1 MTQGNAP
8 VAQRGSP
15 RRWLLVIVGLALSG
29 CSEPWG
35 PLAGGELAG
44 QPLPAPAAW
53 EAVPRTVQL
62 ETRPADPYSVNLWAV
77 QAGEALYV
85 AGDQDGKRWISH
97 VRADGNVRLR
107 IEGAVYALGAV
118 EVDAADER
126 RQVAAAFASKY
137 RDDDDEGADFM
148 ANDAIFR
155 LQLREGSPNPPS
167 VAVLRY

>member
-1 MTQGNAP
+1 MGSM
-8 VAQRGSP
+8 AQRDAP
-15 RRWLLVIVGLALSG
+15 AQCVRRWLLAALGLALCG

-35 PLAGGELAG
+35 PLAGGELSG

-62 ETRPADPYSVNLWAV
+62 ETRPTDPYSVNLWAV

-107 IEGAVYALGAV
+107 IESAVYALAAV
-118 EVDAADER
+118 EVDGADER
-126 RQVAAAFASKY
+126 RQVAAAFARKY

-155 LQLREGSPNPPS
+155 LQPRDGDLF
-167 VAVLRY
+167 

>member
-1 MTQGNAP
+1 MGSMAQHDAP
-8 VAQRGSP
+8 AAKRDSP
-15 RRWLLVIVGLALSG
+15 RRWLLATLGLALCG

-44 QPLPAPAAW
+44 QPLPAPAVW

-77 QAGEALYV
+77 QAGGALYV

-97 VRADGNVRLR
+97 VRTDGNVRLR
-107 IEGAVYALGAV
+107 IEEAVYALAAV

-126 RQVAAAFASKY
+126 RQVAAAFAKKY

-148 ANDAIFR
+148 AGDAIFR
-155 LQLREGSPNPPS
+155 LQPR
-167 VAVLRY
+167 AVLR